1 MSRRRH
7 FPILLVFVSLCLAAC
22 GRTPSTPTET
32 VPGDAA
38 LMDSIKVRLFND
50 SNLKVEPVVIT
61 ASNGEVTLAG
71 EVSSEEARRQIVEL
85 AQTAPGVTKVTDSM
99 QIKPE
104 ATAGVIPAAPAAPAR
119 NSAAPAATTPAA
131 PPPAAPPAATN
142 PAPPVTNAA
151 AASNPPVTN
160 APPVAA
166 VQPPP
171 PPPPPKPKKVV
182 VPEGTSIQVVTIDS
196 IDSKKDKVGGTFM
209 ASLNAPLTVGEQIV
223 APKGSNVSIKL
234 LGAATSGNFKG
245 KSELHLA
252 LDSIEAQ
259 GKRYPVQSSTYSEV
273 GKSQGKSTAK
283 KVGIGAAVG
292 GTIGAIVGGGK
303 GAAIGAGVGAGGG
316 AATQVLT
323 KGDQVNVPSETTL
336 EFKLEMPLEI
346 TIQPK

>member
-1 MSRRRH
+1 
-7 FPILLVFVSLCLAAC
+7 
-22 GRTPSTPTET
+22 
-32 VPGDAA
+32 
-38 LMDSIKVRLFND
+38 MDSVKVRLFND
-50 SNLKVEPVVIT
+50 PNLKVEPVVIT

-85 AQTAPGVTKVTDSM
+85 AQTSPGVTKVNDSM
-99 QIKPE
+99 QIKPA
-104 ATAGVIPAAPAAPAR
+104 ATAGAVPEAPAGTSPAP
-119 NSAAPAATTPAA
+119 PAATSAGTS
-131 PPPAAPPAATN
+131 PAAPPAANT
-142 PAPPVTNAA
+142 P
-151 AASNPPVTN
+151 

-166 VQPPP
+166 VQ

-196 IDSKKDKVGGTFM
+196 IDSKKDTVGGTFM
-209 ASLNAPLTVGEQIV
+209 ASLYSPLTVGEQVV

-273 GKSQGKSTAK
+273 GKSQGKQTAK
-283 KVGIGAAVG
+283 KVGVGAAVG
-292 GTIGAIVGGGK
+292 ATIGAIAGGGK
-303 GAAIGAGVGAGGG
+303 GAAIGAGVGAGAGT
-316 AATQVLT
+316 AAQVLT
-323 KGDQVNVPSETTL
+323 KGDQVNVPSETRL

>member
-7 FPILLVFVSLCLAAC
+7 SPILLIFVSLCLAAC
-22 GRTPSTPTET
+22 GRTPSTPTEA

-71 EVSSEEARRQIVEL
+71 EVSSEDARRQIVEL
-85 AQTAPGVTKVTDSM
+85 AQTAPGVTKVNDSM

-104 ATAGVIPAAPAAPAR
+104 ATAGAIPAVPAAPAR
-119 NSAAPAATTPAA
+119 NSAAPPAATPGA
-131 PPPAAPPAATN
+131 PSPAAPPAATT
-142 PAPPVTNAA
+142 PAPPVTNSAA
-151 AASNPPVTN
+151 VPNPPVTN

-166 VQPPP
+166 VQ

-182 VPEGTSIQVVTIDS
+182 VPEGTSIQVVTIDA

-209 ASLNAPLTVGEQIV
+209 ASLAAPLTVGEQIV

-336 EFKLEMPLEI
+336 DFKLEMPLEI

>member
-1 MSRRRH
+1 MARRRH
-7 FPILLVFVSLCLAAC
+7 SLTLLVFVSLCLAAC
-22 GRTPSTPTET
+22 GRTPSTPADT

-50 SNLKVEPVVIT
+50 PNLKVEPVVVT
-61 ASNGEVTLAG
+61 ASNGEVTLSG
-71 EVSSEEARRQIVEL
+71 EVSSEETRRQIVDL
-85 AQTAPGVTKVTDSM
+85 AQTSPGVTKVNDSM
-99 QIKPE
+99 QLKPE
-104 ATAGVIPAAPAAPAR
+104 ATAGAVPAVPVAPAR
-119 NSAAPAATTPAA
+119 NSAAPPAVPSSVAPSAAST
-131 PPPAAPPAATN
+131 
-142 PAPPVTNAA
+142 PAPPVTNSAA
-151 AASNPPVTN
+151 APNPPVTN

-171 PPPPPKPKKVV
+171 PPKPKKVI

-196 IDSKKDKVGGTFM
+196 IDSKKDTVGGTFM
-209 ASLNAPLTVGEQIV
+209 ASLYAPLTVGEQVV
-223 APKGSNVSIKL
+223 AAKGSNVSIKL

-273 GKSQGKSTAK
+273 GKSQGKQTAK
-283 KVGIGAAVG
+283 KVGVGAAVG
-292 GTIGAIVGGGK
+292 ATIGAIAGGGK
-303 GAAIGAGVGAGGG
+303 GAAIGAGVGAGAGT
-316 AATQVLT
+316 AAQVLT
-323 KGDQVNVPSETTL
+323 KGDQVNVPSETRL

>member
-1 MSRRRH
+1 MARRRH
-7 FPILLVFVSLCLAAC
+7 SLTLLVFVSLCLAAC
-22 GRTPSTPTET
+22 GRTPSTPADT

-50 SNLKVEPVVIT
+50 PNLKVEPVVIT

-71 EVSSEEARRQIVEL
+71 EVSSEETRRQIVEL
-85 AQTAPGVTKVTDSM
+85 AQTAPGVTKVNDSM
-99 QIKPE
+99 QLKPE
-104 ATAGVIPAAPAAPAR
+104 ATAGAIPAVPVAPAR
-119 NSAAPAATTPAA
+119 NSAAPPAATSAA
-131 PPPAAPPAATN
+131 PSPAAPPAANT
-142 PAPPVTNAA
+142 P
-151 AASNPPVTN
+151 

-171 PPPPPKPKKVV
+171 PPKPKKVI

-196 IDSKKDKVGGTFM
+196 IDSKKDTVGGTFM
-209 ASLNAPLTVGEQIV
+209 ASLYAPLTVGEQVV
-223 APKGSNVSIKL
+223 AAKGSNVSIKL

-273 GKSQGKSTAK
+273 GKSQGKQTAK
-283 KVGIGAAVG
+283 KVGVGAAVG
-292 GTIGAIVGGGK
+292 ATIGAIAGGGK
-303 GAAIGAGVGAGGG
+303 GAAIGAGVGAGAGT
-316 AATQVLT
+316 AAQVLT
-323 KGDQVNVPSETTL
+323 KGDQVNVPSETRL

>member
-1 MSRRRH
+1 MARRRH
-7 FPILLVFVSLCLAAC
+7 SLTLLVFVSLCLAAC
-22 GRTPSTPTET
+22 GRTPSTPADT

-50 SNLKVEPVVIT
+50 PNLKVEPVVVT
-61 ASNGEVTLAG
+61 ASNGEVTLSG
-71 EVSSEEARRQIVEL
+71 EVSSEEIRRQIVDL
-85 AQTAPGVTKVTDSM
+85 AQTSPGVTKVNDSM
-99 QIKPE
+99 QLKPE
-104 ATAGVIPAAPAAPAR
+104 ASAGAVPAVPVAPAR
-119 NSAAPAATTPAA
+119 NSAAPPAATSAA
-131 PPPAAPPAATN
+131 PSPAAPPAANT
-142 PAPPVTNAA
+142 P
-151 AASNPPVTN
+151 

-166 VQPPP
+166 VQ

-182 VPEGTSIQVVTIDS
+182 VPEGTSIQVVTIDA

-209 ASLNAPLTVGEQIV
+209 ASLAAPLTVGEQVV
-223 APKGSNVSIKL
+223 AAKGSNVSIKL

-273 GKSQGKSTAK
+273 GKSQGKQTAK
-283 KVGIGAAVG
+283 KVGVGAAVG
-292 GTIGAIVGGGK
+292 ATIGAIAGGGK
-303 GAAIGAGVGAGGG
+303 GAAIGAGVGAGAGT
-316 AATQVLT
+316 AAQVLT
-323 KGDQVNVPSETTL
+323 KGDQVNVPSETRL

>member
-1 MSRRRH
+1 MARRRH
-7 FPILLVFVSLCLAAC
+7 SPILLVFVSLCLAAC
-22 GRTPSTPTET
+22 GRTSTPTET
-32 VPGDAA
+32 GPGDAA

-50 SNLKVEPVVIT
+50 PNLKVEPVVIT

-71 EVSSEEARRQIVEL
+71 EVSSEETRRQIVEL
-85 AQTAPGVTKVTDSM
+85 AQTAPGVTKVNDSM
-99 QIKPE
+99 QLKPE
-104 ATAGVIPAAPAAPAR
+104 ATAGAIPAVPVAPAR
-119 NSAAPAATTPAA
+119 NSAAPPAATSAA
-131 PPPAAPPAATN
+131 PSPAAPPAANT
-142 PAPPVTNAA
+142 P
-151 AASNPPVTN
+151 

-171 PPPPPKPKKVV
+171 PPKPKKVI

-196 IDSKKDKVGGTFM
+196 IDSKKDTVGGTFM
-209 ASLNAPLTVGEQIV
+209 ASLYAPLTVGEQVV
-223 APKGSNVSIKL
+223 AAKGSNVSIKL

-273 GKSQGKSTAK
+273 GKSQGKQTAK
-283 KVGIGAAVG
+283 KVGVGAAVG
-292 GTIGAIVGGGK
+292 ATIGAIAGGGK
-303 GAAIGAGVGAGGG
+303 GAAIGAGVGAGAGT
-316 AATQVLT
+316 AAQVLT
-323 KGDQVNVPSETTL
+323 KGDQVNVPSETRL

>member
-7 FPILLVFVSLCLAAC
+7 SPILLVFVSLCLAAC

-71 EVSSEEARRQIVEL
+71 EVSSEETRRQIVEL
-85 AQTAPGVTKVTDSM
+85 AQTAPGVTKVNDSM

-119 NSAAPAATTPAA
+119 NSAAPAATTPAS
-131 PPPAAPPAATN
+131 PAASN
-142 PAPPVTNAA
+142 PAPPVTNSAA
-151 AASNPPVTN
+151 APNPPATT

-166 VQPPP
+166 VQ

-196 IDSKKDKVGGTFM
+196 IDSKKDTVGGTFM
-209 ASLNAPLTVGEQIV
+209 ASLYSPLTVGEQVV

-273 GKSQGKSTAK
+273 GKSQGKQTAK
-283 KVGIGAAVG
+283 KVGVGAAVG
-292 GTIGAIVGGGK
+292 ATIGAIAGGGK
-303 GAAIGAGVGAGGG
+303 GAAIGAGVGAGAGT
-316 AATQVLT
+316 AAQVLT
-323 KGDQVNVPSETTL
+323 KGDQVNVPSETRL

>member
-1 MSRRRH
+1 M
-7 FPILLVFVSLCLAAC
+7 SLCLAAC
-22 GRTPSTPTET
+22 GRTPTET

-38 LMDSIKVRLFND
+38 LMDSVKVRLFND
-50 SNLKVEPVVIT
+50 PNLKVEPVVIT

-85 AQTAPGVTKVTDSM
+85 AQTSPGVTKVNDSM
-99 QIKPE
+99 QIKPA
-104 ATAGVIPAAPAAPAR
+104 ATAGAVPEAPAGTSPAP
-119 NSAAPAATTPAA
+119 PAATSAGTS
-131 PPPAAPPAATN
+131 PAAPPAANT
-142 PAPPVTNAA
+142 P
-151 AASNPPVTN
+151 

-166 VQPPP
+166 VQ

-196 IDSKKDKVGGTFM
+196 IDSKKDTVGGTFM
-209 ASLNAPLTVGEQIV
+209 ASLYSPLTVGEQVV

-273 GKSQGKSTAK
+273 GKSQGKQTAK
-283 KVGIGAAVG
+283 KVGVGAAVG
-292 GTIGAIVGGGK
+292 ATIGAIAGGGK
-303 GAAIGAGVGAGGG
+303 ALLLEPVLALERALRRRCLPRAIR
-316 AATQVLT
+316 
-323 KGDQVNVPSETTL
+323 
-336 EFKLEMPLEI
+336 
-346 TIQPK
+346 

>member
-7 FPILLVFVSLCLAAC
+7 SPILLVFVSLCLAAC
-22 GRTPSTPTET
+22 SRTPSTPTET

-38 LMDSIKVRLFND
+38 LMDSVKVRLFND
-50 SNLKVEPVVIT
+50 PNLKVEPVVIT

-71 EVSSEEARRQIVEL
+71 EVSNEEARRQIVEL
-85 AQTAPGVTKVTDSM
+85 AQTSPGVTKVNDSM
-99 QIKPE
+99 QIKPG
-104 ATAGVIPAAPAAPAR
+104 ATAGAVPEAPAGT
-119 NSAAPAATTPAA
+119 S
-131 PPPAAPPAATN
+131 PAAPPAANT
-142 PAPPVTNAA
+142 P
-151 AASNPPVTN
+151 

-196 IDSKKDKVGGTFM
+196 IDSKKDTVGGTFM
-209 ASLNAPLTVGEQIV
+209 ASLYSPLTVGEQVV

-273 GKSQGKSTAK
+273 GKSQGKQTAK
-283 KVGIGAAVG
+283 KVGVGAAVG
-292 GTIGAIVGGGK
+292 ATIGAIAGGGK
-303 GAAIGAGVGAGGG
+303 GAAIGAGVGAGAGT
-316 AATQVLT
+316 AAQVLT
-323 KGDQVNVPSETTL
+323 KGDQVNVPSETRL

-346 TIQPK
+346 TIPPK

>member
-1 MSRRRH
+1 MARRRH
-7 FPILLVFVSLCLAAC
+7 SPILLVFVSLCLAAC
-22 GRTPSTPTET
+22 SRTPSTATET

-38 LMDSIKVRLFND
+38 LMDSVKLRLFD
-50 SNLKVEPVVIT
+50 DPNLKVEPVVIT
-61 ASNGEVTLAG
+61 AANGEVTLAG

-85 AQTAPGVTKVTDSM
+85 AQTSPGVTKVNDSL
-99 QIKPE
+99 QVKPA
-104 ATAGVIPAAPAAPAR
+104 ATAGAVPEAPAR
-119 NSAAPAATTPAA
+119 TSAAPPAATPAGTS
-131 PPPAAPPAATN
+131 PAAPPAAN
-142 PAPPVTNAA
+142 SP
-151 AASNPPVTN
+151 

-166 VQPPP
+166 VQ

-196 IDSKKDKVGGTFM
+196 IDSKKDTVGGTFM
-209 ASLNAPLTVGEQIV
+209 ASLYSPLTVGDQVV

-273 GKSQGKSTAK
+273 GKSQGKQTAK
-283 KVGIGAAVG
+283 KVGVGAAVG
-292 GTIGAIVGGGK
+292 ATIGAIAGGGK
-303 GAAIGAGVGAGGG
+303 GAAIGAGVGAGAGT
-316 AATQVLT
+316 AAQVLT
-323 KGDQVNVPSETTL
+323 KGDQVNVPSETRL

-346 TIQPK
+346 TIPPK